1 MSDAHFPT
9 RRQALTLAA
18 AAAAFAATPC
28 SLRAQGAPAA
38 APAAD
43 PRLQSDTLTLST
55 PRQPMRVELTRLRFA
70 GRRPAVLVLPERT
83 GPSVA
88 FSGIARRL
96 ALDGLLAVVP
106 DLRSSWGL
114 GPDATPDQRD
124 VFNRAPLDAFVALV
138 MAVADHVQRMPECNG
153 VLEIVAFQWGASLAL
168 PLLQQPG
175 RVRAA
180 VLFDVAADRS
190 DRWVSVNTPL
200 QLHLAEED
208 QGAIGNAE
216 ALEKRMLVSGRS
228 FERYIYAGQT
238 GGFALETSEKRY
250 NKDAAELAFDRM
262 VRFLKRR
269 V

>member
-1 MSDAHFPT
+1 MSDVRFAS

-18 AAAAFAATPC
+18 GAAAFALSPC
-28 SLRAQGAPAA
+28 SARAQAA
-38 APAAD
+38 ATTD
-43 PRLQSDTLTLST
+43 PRLQVDTLTLST

-70 GRRPAVLVLPERT
+70 ARRSAVLVLPERT

-106 DLRSSWGL
+106 DLPSSWGL

-153 VLEIVAFQWGASLAL
+153 VLELVAFQWGASLAL

-175 RVRAA
+175 RIRAA

-190 DRWVSVNTPL
+190 DRWVSVAAPM
-200 QLHLAEED
+200 QVHIAEQD
-208 QGAIGNAE
+208 QGAAANAE
-216 ALEKRMLVSGRS
+216 ALEKRILVQGRP
-228 FERYIYAGQT
+228 FERYVYPGLT

-262 VRFLKRR
+262 IRFLKRR
-269 V
+269 A